1 MREKLI
7 QTYLKNLGYY
17 SGSID
22 GIIGNL
28 SKAAINEWK
37 RSQRLVPEDGVIY
50 PAEFVLLQIEAAEKG
65 SGIIPFSGLVEY
77 KADRI
82 NISPN
87 RSVRKSSELK
97 LIVLHATAGTDKGDE
112 SWLTSTKSEA
122 SAHLLIRRDG
132 TTTRLVHDK
141 DRAWHAGIS
150 SYEQQ
155 KSVNDF
161 SLGIEIGN
169 LNDGKEKYRE
179 EQYKKVAEIL
189 KHYINQGLSKSRI
202 VSHAA
207 IAPTRKNDP
216 LDWDWEK
223 MWKLVNGY

>member
-1 MREKLI
+1 MNNKLI
-7 QTYLKNLGYY
+7 QTYLKQLGFYK
-17 SGSID
+17 GEIE
-22 GIIGNL
+22 GIIGNQ
-28 SKAAINEWK
+28 SRAAINEWK
-37 RSQRLVPEDGVIY
+37 RSQKLAPEDGVIY
-50 PAEFVLLQIEAAEKG
+50 PAEFVLLQIEATDKG
-65 SGIIPFSGLVEY
+65 TGVIPFSRLIEF
-77 KADRI
+77 KANRI

-87 RSVRKSSELK
+87 KSVRKSSDLK

-112 SWLTSTKSEA
+112 KWLTSPKSQV

-155 KSVNDF
+155 KAVNDF
-161 SLGIEIGN
+161 SIGIEIGN
-169 LNDGKEKYRE
+169 LNDGKEKYRD

-189 KHYINQGLSKSRI
+189 KHYISQGFSRKRI

-216 LDWDWEK
+216 VGWDWEK
-223 MWKLVNGY
+223 MWSLVK